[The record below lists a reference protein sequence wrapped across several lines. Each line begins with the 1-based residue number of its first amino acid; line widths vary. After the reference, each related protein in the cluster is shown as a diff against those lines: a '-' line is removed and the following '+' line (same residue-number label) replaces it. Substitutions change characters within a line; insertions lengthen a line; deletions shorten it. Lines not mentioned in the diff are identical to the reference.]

1 MSGAMRRRR
10 PRPMRSIYSLVRSSV
25 WTYDEIAGQYYF
37 HRFYH
42 FEPDLNVMHE
52 GVREEISR
60 VLDYWLSFGISGFR
74 VDAVSHMIESPHKSD
89 SPSGHDP
96 HQATRELRAFTCAR
110 RVGCRANRRSG
121 RRGPPV
127 GRLLRRRRPTA
138 HAVQLLPEQLFVSRI
153 GAGTRRSHS

>member
-1 MSGAMRRRR
+1 MRRRR

-60 VLDYWLSFGISGFR
+60 VLDYWLRRCR
-74 VDAVSHMIESPHKSD
+74 VPYD
-89 SPSGHDP
+89 
-96 HQATRELRAFTCAR
+96 
-110 RVGCRANRRSG
+110 
-121 RRGPPV
+121 
-127 GRLLRRRRPTA
+127 
-138 HAVQLLPEQLFVSRI
+138 
-153 GAGTRRSHS
+153 